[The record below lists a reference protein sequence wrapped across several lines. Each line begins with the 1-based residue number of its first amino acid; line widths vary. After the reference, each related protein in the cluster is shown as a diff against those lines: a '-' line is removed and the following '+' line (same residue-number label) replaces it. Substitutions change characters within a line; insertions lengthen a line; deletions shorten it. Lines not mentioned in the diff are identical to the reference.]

1 MNLAHKMLLVVILEY
16 MGIQGKIASLRISNF
31 KDDLPTTTIPNR
43 SAVDHFSPFLGH
55 G

>member
-1 MNLAHKMLLVVILEY
+1 MLLAVILGY
-16 MGIQGKIASLRISNF
+16 IGIQGKIASMRISNF
-31 KDDLPTTTIPNR
+31 KDDLPTTIIPNR